1 MALLFLDIEV
11 FEKCFS
17 LILRFLQHCWRGK
30 QGKCTTQAK
39 VLELDRRHMEILGI
53 KIGEILT
60 WSKAVKRIRK
70 KMSLEKF
77 DYACEECNWQ
87 PYGMCRSAL
96 LTHSK

>member
-1 MALLFLDIEV
+1 
-11 FEKCFS
+11 
-17 LILRFLQHCWRGK
+17 
-30 QGKCTTQAK
+30 
-39 VLELDRRHMEILGI
+39 MEILGI